1 VAAAGAGDDEVKA
14 ASTALVAVQFAL
26 GCAVVAY
33 AASAVLFAGRPGGIA
48 LLILL
53 AAYVPYA
60 GVGSIL
66 VARRPRNVIGWVL
79 LGMGWSFAVAFLPID
94 ATAHE
99 LQTQTASPL
108 AMTIVWLAKWTVSLT
123 FALFA
128 TLAFS
133 FPTGRLARGRWRRIA
148 VLVLAL
154 VWGSVIASAF
164 WPVFSLDPAGGTNVV
179 EFPNPIGLL
188 PRRILGFDLPS
199 QLIGTT
205 VLPFVIVASIAAIA
219 GRYVGARDLER
230 LQLRWL
236 VAAFGAIAVA
246 MLVGF
251 VIVIAFDREGNISWV
266 PASLAFLLPPIAIGI
281 AVTRYRLYE
290 IDRLISRGLSWA
302 VLSGSL
308 LAVYAGAVLLLQT
321 VLGDVIQ
328 GQTVA
333 VAGSTLLAA
342 ALFQPLRRHVQ
353 TAVDHRFNRAR
364 YDAERTATDFADRLR
379 EEVDLAE
386 LRGDITDVVETALH
400 PRTIG
405 VWLREP
411 APNTS
416 RPVTP

>member
-1 VAAAGAGDDEVKA
+1 VAATSAGDDKVKA
-14 ASTALVAVQFAL
+14 AGTALVGVQFAL
-26 GCAVVAY
+26 GCAVTAY
-33 AASAVLFAGRPGGIA
+33 AASAVLFGGRPGGLSLI
-48 LLILL
+48 ILL

-108 AMTIVWLAKWTVSLT
+108 AMTIVWLTKWTVSLT

-148 VLVLAL
+148 VLVLGL
-154 VWGSVIASAF
+154 IWGTVIVAAF
-164 WPVFSLDPAGGTNVV
+164 WPVFSLDPTGGTNFV

-188 PRRILGFDLPS
+188 PRTILGFDLPT
-199 QLIGTT
+199 QLIGSA
-205 VLPFVIVASIAAIA
+205 VLPLVIVASIAAIA
-219 GRYVGARDLER
+219 GRYAGARDLER

-246 MLVGF
+246 IPIGL
-251 VIVIAFDREGNISWV
+251 VIVIAIDPQALISWV

-302 VLSGSL
+302 VVSGSL
-308 LAVYAGAVLLLQT
+308 LAVYAAAVLLLQT
-321 VLGDVIQ
+321 VLGDVIG

-342 ALFQPLRRHVQ
+342 ALFQPLRRQVQ
-353 TAVDHRFNRAR
+353 AAVDHRFNRAR
-364 YDAERTATDFADRLR
+364 YDAERTTTDFADRLR
-379 EEVDLAE
+379 DEMDLDSVS
-386 LRGDITDVVETALH
+386 GDIVGVVDSALRPTA
-400 PRTIG
+400 IG
-405 VWLREP
+405 VWIRP
-411 APNTS
+411 STS
-416 RPVTP
+416 TTS

>member
-1 VAAAGAGDDEVKA
+1 MRAA
-14 ASTALVAVQFAL
+14 TALFGAVFVL
-26 GCAVVAY
+26 GCAVAAY
-33 AASAVLFAGRPGGIA
+33 SASAMLLAGRPGGIS
-48 LLILL
+48 LIILL

-79 LGMGWSFAVAFLPID
+79 LGMGWTFAVSFLPID

-99 LQTQTASPL
+99 LQTLTASPL
-108 AMTIVWLAKWTVSLT
+108 QLGIAWLTDWTVSLT

-133 FPTGRLARGRWRRIA
+133 FPTGRLAQGRWRRFA
-148 VLVLAL
+148 ELVLAL
-154 VWGSVIASAF
+154 AWGSVILSAF
-164 WPVFSLDPAGGTNVV
+164 WPVLTVAPTGGAGIV
-179 EFPNPIGLL
+179 EIQNPIGLL
-188 PRRILGFDLPS
+188 PRKILGLDLPS
-199 QLIGTT
+199 QSIGIA
-205 VLPFVIVASIAAIA
+205 VLPLVIVASIAAIA
-219 GRYVGARDLER
+219 GRYAGARDLER

-246 MLVGF
+246 IPVGLAIA
-251 VIVIAFDREGNISWV
+251 VAFDPEGNVSWV
-266 PASLAFLLPPIAIGI
+266 PASLGFLLPPIAIGI

-302 VLSGSL
+302 VLSGLL

-342 ALFQPLRRHVQ
+342 ALFQTLRRRVQ
-353 TAVDHRFNRAR
+353 VAVDHRFNRAR

-379 EEVDLAE
+379 DEMDLASVS
-386 LRGDITDVVETALH
+386 GDIVGVVDMALR
-400 PRTIG
+400 PTTIG
-405 VWLREP
+405 VWIRRSTSS
-411 APNTS
+411 AP
-416 RPVTP
+416 

>member
-1 VAAAGAGDDEVKA
+1 MAAPGARSAQVKA
-14 ASTALVAVQFAL
+14 VATALVGLQFAL
-26 GCAVVAY
+26 GCAVAAY
-33 AASAVLFAGRPGGIA
+33 AASAMLLAGRPGGLSLI
-48 LLILL
+48 ILL

-79 LGMGWSFAVAFLPID
+79 LGMGWTFAVSFLPID
-94 ATAHE
+94 ATAQE
-99 LQTQTASPL
+99 LQTLTASPL
-108 AMTIVWLAKWTVSLT
+108 AMTIAWLTKWTVSLT

-128 TLAFS
+128 TLAFA

-164 WPVFSLDPAGGTNVV
+164 WPVLALDPTGGASIV

-188 PRRILGFDLPS
+188 PRRILGLDLPS
-199 QLIGTT
+199 QSIGLA
-205 VLPFVIVASIAAIA
+205 VLPIVIVASIAAIA
-219 GRYVGARDLER
+219 GRYAGARDLER

-246 MLVGF
+246 IPIGLL
-251 VIVIAFDREGNISWV
+251 IVIAFDSEGNVSWV

-302 VLSGSL
+302 VLSGVL
-308 LAVYAGAVLLLQT
+308 VAVYAGAVLLLQT
-321 VLGDVIQ
+321 VLGGVIQ

-333 VAGSTLLAA
+333 VAASTLLAA
-342 ALFQPLRRHVQ
+342 ALFQPLRRRVQ
-353 TAVDHRFNRAR
+353 AAVDHRFNRAR

-379 EEVDLAE
+379 DEMDLASVS
-386 LRGDITDVVETALH
+386 GDIVGVVDTALR
-400 PRTIG
+400 PTTIG
-405 VWLREP
+405 VWIRP
-411 APNTS
+411 STS
-416 RPVTP
+416 TTP